1 MAAGRNNKV
10 TGCLENTHPQGGLQ
24 AALLIDADNFADPV
38 AIDAAWAQLKSR
50 ARRVSVCRAYGSS
63 ARLQSMAAVWRKLG
77 ARTFPNLSIDK
88 NTTDAALIADAVAL
102 YFQHGIRLFAI
113 ASGDADFAPL
123 AVRLREWGCEV
134 WCFSIEGILF
144 AGARAYY
151 DRVVTFAPAPLPPPS
166 PPIGIAAPKPAP
178 VPAAPVKQSTS
189 TASTAARVKPS
200 VAKPP
205 ATAPAI
211 EPAVTQ
217 LALFTATPKQAT
229 HNSPAT
235 KVVSPP
241 PSPPMPVHQAPSAPA
256 QAANKVQ
263 QVLAVF
269 PALASGVPQHLSQ
282 VVDALRKAGLLEQ
295 NTKTTKWFANF
306 CPEFQLSPS
315 PGPNQI
321 RYLQNTETSPK
332 ALPKPSP
339 VSTVAMK
346 PQSSPPSSVGAVTV
360 ADVLLA
366 VPELAV
372 GLLMDLNSVSKK
384 LCEKGVVASPSQA
397 RSIFAQYPSSF
408 LLRPPKAPNAV
419 QYSG

>member
-1 MAAGRNNKV
+1 MTAP
-10 TGCLENTHPQGGLQ
+10 ENMPAPGWQQ
-24 AALLIDADNFADPV
+24 AALLLDADNFSDPV
-38 AIDAAWAQLKSR
+38 AIEAAWAQLK
-50 ARRVSVCRAYGSS
+50 ARVGRVGVCRAYGS
-63 ARLQSMAAVWRKLG
+63 ATRLQSMATIWRTLG
-77 ARTFPNLSIDK
+77 ARTFPNLSIEK

-102 YFQHGIRLFAI
+102 HFQHGIRLFAI

-151 DRVVTFAPAPLPPPS
+151 DRVVTFSPPPLS
-166 PPIGIAAPKPAP
+166 PPVGITAPKPVSVSA
-178 VPAAPVKQSTS
+178 PAAPVKPSP
-189 TASTAARVKPS
+189 ANTAACVKPS
-200 VAKPP
+200 GAKPP
-205 ATAPAI
+205 TAAPAT
-211 EPAVTQ
+211 EPAVAQ
-217 LALFTATPKQAT
+217 LALFTAPPKQT
-229 HNSPAT
+229 IHNSPAT

-241 PSPPMPVHQAPSAPA
+241 SPPMPVHRAPSAPV
-256 QAANKVQ
+256 QAANKVK

-269 PALASGVPQHLSQ
+269 PALASGAPQHLSQ
-282 VVDALRKAGLLEQ
+282 VVAALRKAGLLEQ

-306 CPEFQLSPS
+306 CPEFQLSPL

-321 RYLQNTETSPK
+321 RYSQKTKTNPT
-332 ALPKPSP
+332 ALPKSSP
-339 VSTVAMK
+339 VSTVAMT
-346 PQSSPPSSVGAVTV
+346 PQSSPPSSLGEVTV

-384 LCEKGVVASPSQA
+384 LCEKGVVASPAQV

-408 LLRPPKAPNAV
+408 LLRPPEAPNAV